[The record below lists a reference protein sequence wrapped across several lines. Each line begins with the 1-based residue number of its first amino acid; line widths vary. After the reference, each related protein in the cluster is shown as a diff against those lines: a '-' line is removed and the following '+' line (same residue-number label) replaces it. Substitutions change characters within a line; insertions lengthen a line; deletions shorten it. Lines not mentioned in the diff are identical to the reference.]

1 DMKAEWFKGRLRE
14 LREQAGL
21 SRSQLAERAGLR
33 PNGIRDL
40 EQGINKPSWE
50 TVIALCQALNV
61 KPDAFTEQP
70 AELPPLKAGRPTK
83 SSTEAATTTPEKK
96 SKAPARK
103 RKGK

>member
-1 DMKAEWFKGRLRE
+1 MKAEWFKDRLRE
-14 LREQAGL
+14 LREQADL

-61 KPDAFTEQP
+61 KPDVFTEQP
-70 AELPPLKAGRPTK
+70 ADLPPLKAGRPRKASVDADSAKGKPTK
-83 SSTEAATTTPEKK
+83 
-96 SKAPARK
+96 KAARK
-103 RKGK
+103 QKGK